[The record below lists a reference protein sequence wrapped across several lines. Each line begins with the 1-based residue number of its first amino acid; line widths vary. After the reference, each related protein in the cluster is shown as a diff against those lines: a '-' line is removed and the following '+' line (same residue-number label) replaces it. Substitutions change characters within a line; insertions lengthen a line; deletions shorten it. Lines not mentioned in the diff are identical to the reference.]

1 MMQQF
6 QIKKTDQSNTRIV
19 DMPDSMVSAG
29 EGEITVQIERFG
41 LSANNVT
48 YAVAGETLN
57 YWKFF
62 HSAGDTDAEWGIL
75 PVWGFAEVVQSNA
88 ADIEVGERLFGY
100 FPPAQRLKMKPA
112 GIAAGHFFDA
122 SEHRLELPKGY
133 NMYRRVKAEPQSNT
147 QADNLRM
154 LLYPLY
160 VTSFCIWDQMVEFD
174 WYGAEQIIVISA
186 SSKTSIGLGYALM
199 NDDNAPTSVGLT
211 SQRNKKFVEKIKVY
225 DSTISYSDIIND
237 LKNVPSVI
245 VDMAGNGE
253 LLGDLHGMLGDN
265 MRQTISVGLTHWDTQ
280 RRDSRV
286 IKDRTAFF
294 FAPSRIQQRMKE
306 WGADEFG
313 AQSSKFV
320 MQGAT
325 ESAKWLDMQTYTK
338 LDDLAEIYAS
348 VRAGEIN
355 PETGILFEL

>member
-6 QIKKTDQSNTRIV
+6 QIQKANQSNTRIV
-19 DMPDSMVSAG
+19 DMPDTMVNAG
-29 EGEITVQIERFG
+29 DGEITVQVERFG
-41 LSANNVT
+41 FSANNVT

-62 HSAGDTDAEWGIL
+62 HSADDTDAEWGIL

-100 FPPAQRLKMKPA
+100 FPPAKQLRMKPA
-112 GIAAGHFFDA
+112 GIAAGLFFDA
-122 SEHRLELPKGY
+122 AEHRLELPKGY

-147 QADNLRM
+147 QTDNLRM

-160 VTSFCIWDQMVEFD
+160 VTSFCIWDQMVEFN
-174 WYGAEQIIVISA
+174 WYGAEQIIIISA
-186 SSKTSIGLGYALM
+186 SSKTSVGLGYALM
-199 NDDNAPTSVGLT
+199 NDENAPASVGLT
-211 SQRNKKFVEKIKVY
+211 SQRNKAFVEKIKVY
-225 DSTISYSDIIND
+225 DSAIAYSDIASE

-253 LLGDLHGMLGDN
+253 LLGDLHETLGEN
-265 MRQTISVGLTHWDTQ
+265 MRQTINVGLTHWDTQ

-286 IKDRTAFF
+286 IGDRTAFF

-313 AQSSKFV
+313 AKSSKFV
-320 MQGAT
+320 MQAAT
-325 ESAKWLDMQTYTK
+325 ESAKWLDMQTYSN
-338 LDDLAEIYAS
+338 LDDLTQIYAS
-348 VRAGEIN
+348 VRAGETK